1 MEVIKIRFSSKGK
14 CIILKSELQDMYDN
28 GNLQGAEVFGI
39 LFNLKKHEFK
49 VIDPQV
55 DDEGFITIFKDFDVR
70 FSEFNNLLNFLKYGT
85 ADPIVFHD
93 ILSVANKFGGIP
105 KLNEYIL
112 NYEEKEFYN
121 PMNPNEDI
129 EQLYTWETLVYED
142 KLDGFEKTEKISDN
156 PYYKNI
162 MFWARK
168 LKSKD

>member
-1 MEVIKIRFSSKGK
+1 MEVIKIKFVGGRKS
-14 CIILKSELQDMYDN
+14 IILKSELQDMYDN

-39 LFNLKKHEFK
+39 LFNLKEHGFK

-55 DDEGFITIFKDFDVR
+55 DEENYITIFKDFNVS
-70 FSEFNNLLNFLKYGT
+70 FSEFNNLLNFLKYGY
-85 ADPIVFHD
+85 ADQEVFPD

-121 PMNPNEDI
+121 PINPEQDI
-129 EQLYTWETLVYED
+129 KQLYNWKTLVYED
-142 KLDGFEKTEKISDN
+142 ELNGFEKTEKISDS